1 MILGSG
7 FLSVKVSTDGP
18 TRVLQISDVK
28 NKVRWVVSLHMNI
41 MFKSTNNT
49 FFSVNARIG
58 LSQLSLLRD
67 HCVWSSHVHN
77 TPLQCVGVLSVYL
90 ATILYYHWQLFFD
103 AERENIPCSI
113 YLCFTVRD
121 ICYN

>member
-58 LSQLSLLRD
+58 LSQLSCFRNSYEGQFNFCEINLMKVWVVILKINHEKKILL
-67 HCVWSSHVHN
+67 
-77 TPLQCVGVLSVYL
+77 TL
-90 ATILYYHWQLFFD
+90 
-103 AERENIPCSI
+103 
-113 YLCFTVRD
+113 
-121 ICYN
+121 